1 MSLIFQVKFQKE
13 RFLAKYDHFF
23 CYLFIHF
30 EPLLGWECA
39 YVYYD
44 VGTEK
49 EGIYVKYWE
58 YKANTW
64 QPSSWK
70 LSFKK
75 NFF

>member
-49 EGIYVKYWE
+49 EGIYVKY
-58 YKANTW
+58 
-64 QPSSWK
+64 
-70 LSFKK
+70 
-75 NFF
+75 